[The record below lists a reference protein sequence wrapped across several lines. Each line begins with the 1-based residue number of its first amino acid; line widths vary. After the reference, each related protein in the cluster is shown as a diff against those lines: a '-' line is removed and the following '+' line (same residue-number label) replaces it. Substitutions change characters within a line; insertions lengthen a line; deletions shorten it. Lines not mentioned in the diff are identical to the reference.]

1 MLNISYPF
9 RKLLTITQS
18 GNDLLPDHQVC
29 LNIPYMVGMQSTFT
43 DLCFE
48 DVFGRHCPHWV
59 ESYEYG
65 VSAKAWVRVPLVGKN
80 TQLFLKYGNPVVN
93 LSNSDA
99 TFLLFDDFPGNSLNS
114 DKWSE
119 VSGSNITVQNSKLIL
134 NKTSSNV
141 SGVRATSP
149 VFSNE
154 VEFEIKYSTY
164 TAIKYSFYFSL
175 RNSLA
180 GSSGVIVYH
189 ETTGGRKLWIMDT
202 SGNYAQSNINTPPEG
217 PLTFRIKRN
226 TSSGAVRVYY
236 DDSLILSKTVDSY
249 RNSPIYF
256 GMEYGD
262 SADSATG
269 TAEID
274 SIIARS
280 STDSTFELA
289 EVQDSPERR
298 LWYFEEPPPQ
308 EHNLHITGSSHLLQ
322 FFPVR
327 IYIPESI
334 NVSNWDK
341 LDFYQGED
349 QLAYWYDEG
358 RYVWVRVLEIPTQGA
373 DITMIVGQTGDQDPE
388 KVFSDFEEHETP
400 FQLGPAEG
408 DDVYYL
414 QRQVSVQHCI
424 RVRLTALSSVIKFD
438 VGFASNLTYTHL
450 GYHFDSNNS
459 TLYGFYTS
467 PPWSRFDSQGSLV
480 SAEDMVGYVEFEV
493 KNETIRA
500 KCGGGQWSTSSGSSL
515 INSSAYLSTVG
526 NDNWVKFD
534 QVLVYKTVS
543 GKKPVG
549 YFYIGTKDCG
559 FSLINSLA
567 LSKECEFS
575 LINSPTLNKDCGFAL
590 SAIVPE
596 SDFRECAFTLIK
608 PITAAKTQ
616 AYNLV
621 CARDMSKSC
630 GFEITSA
637 QYSNLIACSFSLV
650 GEAPVKSKNAA
661 FQLTRQVI
669 HKPLELRLIAT
680 SSASKS
686 SGFSLAES
694 LAIDEFGATVSFT
707 EVTSSCQPI
716 LVSAITKN
724 AGFAFGVPSVEVPEL
739 ELFTSA
745 TEVPVS
751 VVIHLHK
758 ASTKSAGFAFEDAK
772 WVILV
777 NTSLQISPK
786 ALESNAAAIL
796 HKERNKDSGFEIDE
810 IIPVQLNSVTINNS
824 EVWTTALRFVVVPG
838 LGSGG
843 DAHRLSKKLSFAI
856 EHDTPYDDTSEEY
869 FSRINGYLH
878 PYDFSP
884 VKHKH
889 DDFYPTKNEVV
900 STYALDTTK
909 VIAGDTI
916 VPADRGGSAFQLV
929 VITSDN
935 LASWQS
941 GSRQLSWTFR
951 WEHLGLGFGPIGLT
965 SNVTKA
971 SYTLDLKTFMRLYL
985 AIVQGNLA
993 QASSD
998 VQNIWATY
1006 FDQVAYFYKHGTL
1019 DGHPGGDYSATWNL
1033 TVWNSAG
1040 AANNAWN
1047 TPANRGYLY
1056 TSRWDPHRFDLFFY
1070 RKHPAYLVAD
1080 YHVKLPAIGGKTPK
1094 VVTAVAFPGG
1104 EVPSSMDI
1112 STMVS
1117 SDYTGQSLM
1126 GRSIISRAH
1135 TGFSIRGIN
1144 GDTVIVRSF
1153 GKPFYIVALIT
1164 FDNTFDTIDEWDTSP
1179 DRFLK
1184 GTKEL
1189 KSSHTRVAASFSIKP
1204 WLVG

>member
-29 LNIPYMVGMQSTFT
+29 LTIPYMFGMQSTFT

-59 ESYEYG
+59 ESYESG
-65 VSAKAWVRVPLVGKN
+65 VSAKVWVRAPLVGKN
-80 TQLFLKYGNPVVN
+80 TQLFLKYGTPVVN

-141 SGVRATSP
+141 SGVRATNP
-149 VFSNE
+149 VFANE

-164 TAIKYSFYFSL
+164 TAVKYSFYFSL

-180 GSSGVIVYH
+180 GSSGVLVYH
-189 ETTGGRKLWIMDT
+189 ETTGDTKLWIMDT

-249 RNSPIYF
+249 RNSPIYLA
-256 GMEYGD
+256 MEYGD

-298 LWYFEEPPPQ
+298 VWYS
-308 EHNLHITGSSHLLQ
+308 GVSS
-322 FFPVR
+322 
-327 IYIPESI
+327 
-334 NVSNWDK
+334 
-341 LDFYQGED
+341 
-349 QLAYWYDEG
+349 
-358 RYVWVRVLEIPTQGA
+358 GA
-373 DITMIVGQTGDQDPE
+373 V
-388 KVFSDFEEHETP
+388 
-400 FQLGPAEG
+400 
-408 DDVYYL
+408 
-414 QRQVSVQHCI
+414 
-424 RVRLTALSSVIKFD
+424 LSSSLVLIKPE
-438 VGFASNLTYTHL
+438 VKELEAGFL
-450 GYHFDSNNS
+450 
-459 TLYGFYTS
+459 
-467 PPWSRFDSQGSLV
+467 LV
-480 SAEDMVGYVEFEV
+480 SAVADL
-493 KNETIRA
+493 
-500 KCGGGQWSTSSGSSL
+500 GSKSC
-515 INSSAYLSTVG
+515 T
-526 NDNWVKFD
+526 
-534 QVLVYKTVS
+534 
-543 GKKPVG
+543 
-549 YFYIGTKDCG
+549 
-559 FSLINSLA
+559 
-567 LSKECEFS
+567 
-575 LINSPTLNKDCGFAL
+575 
-590 SAIVPE
+590 
-596 SDFRECAFTLIK
+596 FTLIE
-608 PITAAKTQ
+608 PITESKTQ
-616 AYNLV
+616 AYAL
-621 CARDMSKSC
+621 MSTKGIIKDCEFVIASSHLR
-630 GFEITSA
+630 EDLT
-637 QYSNLIACSFSLV
+637 YSFCLLGGVS
-650 GEAPVKSKNAA
+650 PKSKAAA
-661 FQLTRQVI
+661 FYLLKQVI
-669 HKPLELRLIAT
+669 YKPLEVRLIAPE
-680 SSASKS
+680 SASKT

-694 LAIDEFGATVSFT
+694 LAVDEFGATVSFT
-707 EVTSSCQPI
+707 EVASSCQPI
-716 LVSAITKN
+716 LVSAVTKN

-758 ASTKSAGFAFEDAK
+758 ASTKSARFAFEDAK

-777 NTSLQISPK
+777 NTSLKISPK

-796 HKERNKDSGFEIDE
+796 HKERAKASEFEIDE
-810 IIPVQLNSVTINNS
+810 INPVQLNSVTINNS

-843 DAHRLSKKLSFAI
+843 DVQKLSKKLSFAI

-1184 GTKEL
+1184 GTKEI
-1189 KSSHTRVAASFSIKP
+1189 KSSHTRIAASFSIKP